1 MSFFDRENELLTPQ
15 RKGVILEALVRRL
28 AEEAGYTDIVLR
40 AKHSSLEYDVEGCG
54 VLHESTSLVGE
65 AKAHDSNISGQAL
78 AAFVGKLLPLT
89 TTGRI
94 EGLFV
99 STSPFT
105 AEASDY
111 LQDTQPR
118 LATYNIALKTLVGT
132 EIPAFFASNAGYIGD
147 DVLRSRVAEL
157 YGLDVLDTWLMC
169 GTTGDFLVATCGPNN
184 IAAATSFAL
193 FKTDGTELNCDGCL
207 IRRLQA
213 QAADLAELAYIEP
226 GAPLTADA
234 VRADRLPDV
243 AAGAG
248 SLDYRFPA
256 PPEFFIG
263 RASALSEIGSL
274 FDSVRTGATATRA
287 IQVLSRSGVGKSS
300 LLLKIPTALPG
311 MFVTID
317 GRSLRTAADVR
328 LLVTEAVLC
337 VNSTLKPAHDV
348 PEPRS
353 LSEAG
358 NSLEALG
365 RLVSDSDE
373 IIAIQIDQ
381 FESTL
386 RLPAVFDAVLN
397 LVETSLL
404 RKLPVIWLLAR
415 KSDVAV
421 TFDEGADV
429 DLGRLNEISHSTRL
443 DDFGPDESRVM
454 FGQLEAQLGE
464 AVRADL
470 ANAISTFSAGF
481 PWLHKRLCAHVL
493 AMKHGDVSQ
502 RDLVQAGL
510 RAEDL
515 FEDDLAVLTEQDRA
529 LLRRVAPHLP
539 ATASEL
545 ATYLEAEINSGRLT
559 EKLNQFLNTKLLR
572 LAGDIYDAYNDVF
585 KTYLVTN
592 QIPFEAR
599 YVYRVSPGTAI
610 RTLRRIQE
618 LGPLSLAEFQSRL
631 GGSEIANLNK
641 LRELRLLGLINPQAG
656 RVELALETQEALD
669 RDGLGELL
677 RRRLRANGLVVRAL
691 DLVAASGE
699 ASFEQLAVELRRE
712 MPQVDVTEETWRLYA
727 RTLASWLHFA
737 GLAQVGGDVITARE
751 LPVDESLQGRVLS
764 RGAFA
769 TDTFVPSTRP
779 AQLLAFF
786 RLFADADKILR
797 MQVSDMFGK
806 TRAPG
811 TIQDAVMLGLARDAG
826 QYVVL
831 GPQGR
836 ILKSSE
842 REINVR
848 DLAQLALAKPNVQA
862 LIEECGAA
870 TLTADGQRAVMERY
884 GSARWTDGTWKWRL
898 GILRAWLVATGL
910 VTGGRAG
917 LRRSRS

>member
-1 MSFFDRENELLTPQ
+1 MLVSFFDRENDELTPQ
-15 RKGVILEALVRRL
+15 RKGAILETLVRRL
-28 AEEAGYTDIVLR
+28 AGKAGYTNLVLR
-40 AKHSSLEYDVEGCG
+40 AKHSSLEYDVEGSG

-65 AKAHDSNISGQAL
+65 VKAHGSNISGQAL
-78 AAFVGKLLPLT
+78 AAFVGKLMPRT

-111 LQDTQPR
+111 LDATRPQ
-118 LATYNIALKTLVGT
+118 LARFNITLTTLVGV
-132 EIPAFFASNAGYIGD
+132 EIPAFFATNTGHVD
-147 DVLRSRVAEL
+147 DDTLRSRVAEL
-157 YGLDVLDTWLMC
+157 YGMEALDTWLVC
-169 GTTGDFLVATCGPNN
+169 GTQGDFLVATCGPNN
-184 IAAATSFAL
+184 IAAATGFAL
-193 FKTDGTELNCDGCL
+193 FKTDGTELHLDGEL
-207 IRRLQA
+207 ITRLQA
-213 QAADLAELAYIEP
+213 QVADLTELIYIKS
-226 GAPLTADA
+226 GSPLEVGT
-234 VRADRLPDV
+234 VRVERLPDV

-263 RASALSEIGSL
+263 RKGALAEIGTL
-274 FDSVRTGATATRA
+274 FDSVRTGGTATRA

-300 LLLKIPTALPG
+300 LLLKIPTAVPG

-328 LLVTEAVLC
+328 LLVTEAVLR
-337 VNSTLKPAHDV
+337 VRGTLELTQDI

-353 LSEAG
+353 LNESG
-358 NSLEALG
+358 DSLEELG
-365 RLVSDSDE
+365 RIVHPSGD

-381 FESTL
+381 FESAL
-386 RLPAVFDAVLN
+386 RQPAVFDAVLN
-397 LVETSLL
+397 LVETSIL
-404 RKLPVIWLLAR
+404 RKLPVIWVFAR
-415 KSDVAV
+415 KSNVAV
-421 TFDEGADV
+421 TFDEGAEV
-429 DLGRLNEISHSTRL
+429 DLGRLNEISRSIRL
-443 DDFGPDESRVM
+443 EDFGPDESRVM
-454 FGQLEAQLGE
+454 FGQLEAELGE

-493 AMKHGDVSQ
+493 ATKRDGVSQ
-502 RDLVQAGL
+502 RNLVQTGL

-515 FEDDLAVLTEQDRA
+515 FEEDLAGLTEQDRA

-545 ATYLEAEINSGRLT
+545 ATYLETEVNAGRLT

-572 LAGDIYDAYNDVF
+572 LTGDIYDAYNDVF

-641 LRELRLLGLINPQAG
+641 LRELRLLGLINPKAG
-656 RVELALETQEALD
+656 RVELSLETQEALEK
-669 RDGLGELL
+669 DGLGELL

-691 DLVAASGE
+691 DLVAASDE
-699 ASFEQLAVELRRE
+699 VSFEQLAGELRQE
-712 MPQVDVTEETWRLYA
+712 MPQVEVTEETWRLYA
-727 RTLASWLHFA
+727 RTLASWLHLA
-737 GLAQVGGDVITARE
+737 GLAQVGGDIITARE

-769 TDTFVPSTRP
+769 MDTFVPSTRP
-779 AQLLAFF
+779 EQLLEFF
-786 RLFADADKILR
+786 RLFTDTDEIPRAKI
-797 MQVSDMFGK
+797 SEIFGK

-811 TIQDAVMLGLARDAG
+811 TIQDAVVLGLARDDG
-826 QYVVL
+826 DRVIL
-831 GPQGR
+831 GWQGR
-836 ILKSSE
+836 ILKNSE
-842 REINVR
+842 RETGTC
-848 DLAQLALAKPNVQA
+848 DLAQIALAKPNVQA
-862 LIEECGAA
+862 LVEACNEGPV
-870 TLTADGQRAVMERY
+870 TADKQRTVMEQY

-898 GILRAWLVATGL
+898 GILRAWVVATGL
-910 VTGGRAG
+910 AASSRAG
-917 LRRSRS
+917 LRKT